1 MLIYKSGW
9 LRPGRAALYRSNQSP
24 LWSIQVEQ
32 FIDVFEASGGQAAL
46 EGGNSY
52 PHTVAANTIA

>member
-1 MLIYKSGW
+1 M
-9 LRPGRAALYRSNQSP
+9 AAPWPCCVVPKFRNQSP